1 MGDNNQVEFKG
12 IIARRVYSSP
22 TFKTY
27 AINVSKKD
35 YPFIKFSKYGDAT
48 IIGDLSDLIVGVEY
62 DVIAKEEYSKY
73 GVSYRV
79 INIHRDIPTDEENT
93 KAFLKEVL
101 TQKQAET
108 LYSNYPDI
116 IDIVK
121 NGEDD
126 KVNLSKL
133 NGIGEY
139 TFNVIKDK
147 IIENFKLV
155 DLVAEFKGVLSLSM
169 IRKIYYAYPNID
181 VLRTRLK
188 EEPYT
193 TLTKISG
200 IGFKTADGIVLE
212 LQKNNIVNFDY
223 DVETSKD
230 RCYACIIYLLQQNE
244 DEGNTKM
251 NLSDLRSQCIK
262 MVPACENHF
271 VDVIKSKDIFYNKN
285 DMSIGLMSAYKS
297 EGIIAEAIVSN
308 VNNHNN
314 IWNYNVDKYRSVG
327 EFLLSDEQI
336 GAVDNMCK
344 YSISI
349 LNGSAGSG
357 KSFTTQAMINLLND
371 NMKSFILMSPTGKA
385 AKILS
390 EYTGEKASTIHMG
403 LGYSPIDGW
412 CFNKDCKLQYDVVIV
427 DEFSMCDIKL
437 FKHLIDAIDFECT
450 KLVII
455 GDNAQLPSVGC
466 GNLLHDFMEGGIIPT
481 TTLTKIFRY
490 SDGGL
495 MKVATDT
502 RFCKPYLDKS
512 MKNKATQFGANKDYT
527 FIDLKSESIPKYA
540 VSLYKKLI
548 DMGNKPEDIQVLTAK
563 NVGDCG
569 TVVLNNMIQ
578 KAINKN
584 YGSSRF
590 MKVGD
595 TVYYDDDLVMQTQN
609 NYRASMCDEKYK
621 SLLYEDGSP
630 QTAFVANGETAKI
643 KYACKDYV
651 VMDFDGILIRYNKA
665 DMNMIRLSYA
675 CTIHKSQ
682 GSSIKN
688 VILCTPKSHM
698 FMLNSNLLYVGLT
711 RMKEKC
717 FHLGYI
723 QSVNMAVKKKANLTR
738 HTFMQDLLTDM
749 NQKIS

>member
-1 MGDNNQVEFKG
+1 
-12 IIARRVYSSP
+12 
-22 TFKTY
+22 
-27 AINVSKKD
+27 
-35 YPFIKFSKYGDAT
+35 
-48 IIGDLSDLIVGVEY
+48 
-62 DVIAKEEYSKY
+62 
-73 GVSYRV
+73 
-79 INIHRDIPTDEENT
+79 
-93 KAFLKEVL
+93 
-101 TQKQAET
+101 
-108 LYSNYPDI
+108 
-116 IDIVK
+116 
-121 NGEDD
+121 
-126 KVNLSKL
+126 
-133 NGIGEY
+133 
-139 TFNVIKDK
+139 
-147 IIENFKLV
+147 
-155 DLVAEFKGVLSLSM
+155 
-169 IRKIYYAYPNID
+169 
-181 VLRTRLK
+181 
-188 EEPYT
+188 
-193 TLTKISG
+193 
-200 IGFKTADGIVLE
+200 
-212 LQKNNIVNFDY
+212 
-223 DVETSKD
+223 
-230 RCYACIIYLLQQNE
+230 
-244 DEGNTKM
+244 
-251 NLSDLRSQCIK
+251 
-262 MVPACENHF
+262 
-271 VDVIKSKDIFYNKN
+271 
-285 DMSIGLMSAYKS
+285 
-297 EGIIAEAIVSN
+297 
-308 VNNHNN
+308 
-314 IWNYNVDKYRSVG
+314 
-327 EFLLSDEQI
+327 
-336 GAVDNMCK
+336 MCK

-390 EYTGEKASTIHMG
+390 EYTGEKASTIHRG

-621 SLLYEDGSP
+621 PLLYEDGSP

-665 DMNMIRLSYA
+665 DMNMISLSYA

>member
-1 MGDNNQVEFKG
+1 MSDKQVEFKG
-12 IIARRVYSSP
+12 VIARCVYSSP

-27 AINVSKKD
+27 AINVSKED
-35 YPFIKFSKYGDAT
+35 YPFMKFSKYGDAT

-62 DVIAKEEYSKY
+62 HVVAREEQSKY

-79 INIHRDIPTDEENT
+79 VNIRRDIPTDEENT
-93 KAFLKEVL
+93 KAFLSEVL
-101 TQKQAET
+101 TSKQAET

-126 KVNLSKL
+126 KVDLSKL

-169 IRKIYYAYPNID
+169 IRKIYYAYPDID

-200 IGFKTADGIVLE
+200 VGFKTADGIVLE

-271 VDVIKSKDIFYNKN
+271 VDVIKSKDIFYNKD

-297 EGIIAEAIVSN
+297 ESAIAEAIVSN
-308 VNNHNN
+308 IDNNNVRE
-314 IWNYNVDKYRSVG
+314 YDVDKYRSVV
-327 EFLLSDEQI
+327 EFLLSNEQI
-336 GAVDNMCK
+336 GAVENMCK
-344 YSISI
+344 YNISI

-357 KSFTTQAMINLLND
+357 KSFTTQAMINMLDD

-385 AKILS
+385 AKVLS
-390 EYTGEKASTIHMG
+390 EYTGKQTSTIHRG
-403 LGYSPIDGW
+403 LGYSPEYGW
-412 CFNKDCKLQYDVVIV
+412 CFNKDCKLPYDVVIV
-427 DEFSMCDIKL
+427 DEFSMCDIQL
-437 FKHLIDAIDFECT
+437 FRHLIDAIDFSCT

-466 GNLLHDFMEGGIIPT
+466 GNLLHDFMESRIIPT

-527 FIDLKSESIPKYA
+527 FIDLKSEAIPKYA
-540 VSLYKKLI
+540 VSLYKKLVN
-548 DMGNKPEDIQVLTAK
+548 MGNKPEDIQVLTAK

-578 KAINKN
+578 KVVNKN
-584 YGSSRF
+584 YGSKRF
-590 MKVGD
+590 MKSGD
-595 TVYYDDDLVMQTQN
+595 IIYYDNDIVIQTQN
-609 NYRASMCDEKYK
+609 NYNAIMCDEKYDILK
-621 SLLYEDGSP
+621 NENGVTE
-630 QTAFVANGETAKI
+630 TAFVANGESGLV

-651 VMDFDGILIRYNKA
+651 AIDFDGIIVKYNKA
-665 DMNMIRLSYA
+665 AMSTVKLGYA
-675 CTIHKSQ
+675 ISIHKSQ

-717 FHLGYI
+717 FHLGSI
-723 QSVNMAVKKKANLTR
+723 QSVNMAVKKKANLAR

-749 NQKIS
+749 DKKIS